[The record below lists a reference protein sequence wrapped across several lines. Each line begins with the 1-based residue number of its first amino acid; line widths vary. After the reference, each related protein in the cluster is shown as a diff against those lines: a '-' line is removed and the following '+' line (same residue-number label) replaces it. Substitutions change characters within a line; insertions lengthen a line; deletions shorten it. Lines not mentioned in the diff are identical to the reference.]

1 MLIKSVAVVL
11 ERVVVGGPLSEN
23 NLEDP
28 FREVPF
34 AVEDLTTAQVGVKG
48 IVSRDLEYVLE
59 IVSRKNW
66 IQDNARLGNR
76 LIWSW
81 LA

>member
-1 MLIKSVAVVL
+1 LLIKSVAVVL

-34 AVEDLTTAQVGVKG
+34 AVEDLTTAQVRVKG

-66 IQDNARLGNR
+66 IQDNSRLGNR
-76 LIWSW
+76 HIWSC